1 MAEWGH
7 FFGMNGQSRKVT
19 VNNRQSQQVALYWQ
33 TKLEK
38 TETDLTMG
46 FYHDGGTGAIATWIG
61 ALWRGSS
68 ISTNVTSGAGKWRMA
83 PIPQWKGGQ
92 ASNGNW
98 GGSTEVVLKRS
109 KHPKEAAE
117 FAKWLS
123 TDESGID
130 IYRTEA
136 GAYPVKAASLNSKL
150 LNSAT
155 ASYGNQNLN
164 DVFKG
169 ASKQGD
175 PSFQWGPTM
184 NELYTDLGDNFSNA
198 GTGKGTLVDGLNA
211 TQESTVSFLKKQGE
225 SVSEEGRFWVR
236 GWKQTEVVVDS
247 SRRGEREVTSVVI
260 RGDDVCACRWEK
272 GLSAPA

>member
-1 MAEWGH
+1 VAEWGA
-7 FFGMNGQSRKVT
+7 FLWDEWAVEESD
-19 VNNRQSQQVALYWQ
+19 SQQEASYWQ
-33 TKLEK
+33 TKREK
-38 TETDLTMG
+38 TETDFTMG
-46 FYHDGGTGAIATWIG
+46 FYHDGGTGAIATWR
-61 ALWRGSS
+61 ASS
-68 ISTNVTSGAGKWRMA
+68 IRTNVTSGAGKWRMA
-83 PIPQWKGGQ
+83 PNPQWKAGQ

-123 TDESGID
+123 TDESAID

-136 GAYPVKAASLNSKL
+136 GAYPAKAASLNSKL

-175 PSFQWGPTM
+175 PSFRMGA
-184 NELYTDLGDNFSNA
+184 NDE
-198 GTGKGTLVDGLNA
+198 
-211 TQESTVSFLKKQGE
+211 
-225 SVSEEGRFWVR
+225 
-236 GWKQTEVVVDS
+236 
-247 SRRGEREVTSVVI
+247 
-260 RGDDVCACRWEK
+260 
-272 GLSAPA
+272 